1 MQRYP
6 EIMIDLRFSDS
17 VIDLIDGGFD
27 IAIRN
32 AELKDSTLVARR
44 LANDKRVLCAS
55 PAYISEHG
63 TPQHP
68 EELNRHQCLILS
80 GLDHWSFRSSAGPM
94 TIKARGRLRTDNGD
108 AMRDA
113 TVAGLG
119 ISINSTWSVYQHLK
133 SGQLVEVLE
142 HYPLISDTA
151 IWAVYPSSRQVAP
164 KVRAFID
171 YLVEYYGEPTYWD
184 KY

>member
-1 MQRYP
+1 MPVEVFRLVVVK
-6 EIMIDLRFSDS
+6 IGCS
-17 VIDLIDGGFD
+17 VSVTIGCLVSVTICC
-27 IAIRN
+27 
-32 AELKDSTLVARR
+32 LVAV
-44 LANDKRVLCAS
+44 K
-55 PAYISEHG
+55 
-63 TPQHP
+63 
-68 EELNRHQCLILS
+68 
-80 GLDHWSFRSSAGPM
+80 
-94 TIKARGRLRTDNGD
+94 
-108 AMRDA
+108 
-113 TVAGLG
+113 
-119 ISINSTWSVYQHLK
+119 VYQHLK